1 MRWSADARNNCC
13 AIWSRAEPSR
23 VSTPLASFPNGGAE
37 SSGKNGPPRG
47 PQRGLTIQFSE
58 IEKRYGMRLALRG
71 VTLSIAAGECVA
83 LVGHN
88 GSGKT
93 TLLKIAAQLTRP
105 SRGKIAFYSEE
116 NPVTLDE
123 VKSKVGMVGHHT
135 LLYEELT
142 AEENLIFFAKLFGL
156 PDPAET
162 ARQALQPVGLA
173 GRATDVVRTF
183 SRGMRQRL
191 SIARA
196 LLASPGLLLLDEAGT
211 GLDPEGQH
219 WLGAAIQRLRD
230 SGCTIL
236 MSTHG
241 RNETQGAV
249 TRAIRLD
256 GGKVTHDSGA
266 GGDPSEVLVMAA
278 VRDSGEEGER

>member
-1 MRWSADARNNCC
+1 LR
-13 AIWSRAEPSR
+13 
-23 VSTPLASFPNGGAE
+23 
-37 SSGKNGPPRG
+37 
-47 PQRGLTIQFSE
+47 IQFNE
-58 IEKRYGMRLALRG
+58 VEKRYGMRLALRG
-71 VTLSIAAGECVA
+71 VSLEIAAGECVA

-93 TLLKIAAQLTRP
+93 TLLKIVAQLTQP
-105 SRGKIAFYSEE
+105 SRGKITFYSQE
-116 NPVTLDE
+116 NPITLDE
-123 VKSKVGMVGHHT
+123 VKSRVGMVGHHT
-135 LLYEELT
+135 LIYEEMT
-142 AEENLIFFAKLFGL
+142 AEENLIFFAKLSGL
-156 PDPAET
+156 DDPIEKS
-162 ARQALQPVGLA
+162 RQALQPVGLA
-173 GRATDVVRTF
+173 GRATDLVRTF

-196 LLASPGLLLLDEAGT
+196 LLATPGLLLLDEAGT

-219 WLGAAIQRLRD
+219 WLGVTIRRLRD

-256 GGKVTHDSGA
+256 SGKITHDSGA

-278 VRDSGEEGER
+278 VRSSGEEGEE

>member
-1 MRWSADARNNCC
+1 MR
-13 AIWSRAEPSR
+13 
-23 VSTPLASFPNGGAE
+23 
-37 SSGKNGPPRG
+37 
-47 PQRGLTIQFSE
+47 IQFNDV
-58 IEKRYGMRLALRG
+58 EKRYGMRLALRG
-71 VTLSIAAGECVA
+71 VSLKINAGECVA

-93 TLLKIAAQLTRP
+93 TLLKIAAQLTQP
-105 SRGKIAFYSEE
+105 SRGKIAFYSGEKE
-116 NPVTLDE
+116 IPLDE
-123 VKSKVGMVGHHT
+123 VKSRIGMVGHHT
-135 LLYEELT
+135 LVYEELT

-156 PDPAET
+156 DDPAGK
-162 ARQALQPVGLA
+162 ARAALQPVGLS

-211 GLDPEGQH
+211 GLDPEGQE
-219 WLGAAIQRLRD
+219 WLGATIKTLRD

-241 RNETQGAV
+241 RNETQSAV

-256 GGKVTHDSGA
+256 GGKITHDSGDN
-266 GGDPSEVLVMAA
+266 GNPREILVMAA
-278 VRDSGEEGER
+278 VRGSGEEEPS

>member
-1 MRWSADARNNCC
+1 
-13 AIWSRAEPSR
+13 
-23 VSTPLASFPNGGAE
+23 VSTPLASSPNGGPGDGAT
-37 SSGKNGPPRG
+37 
-47 PQRGLTIQFSE
+47 RGLQIQFHE
-58 IEKRYGMRLALRG
+58 VEKRYGMRLALRG
-71 VTLSIAAGECVA
+71 VSLEIAAGECVA

-105 SRGKIAFYSEE
+105 SRGKIEFHAGQDHLSLEQ
-116 NPVTLDE
+116 
-123 VKSKVGMVGHHT
+123 VKSRVGMVGHHT

-142 AEENLIFFAKLFGL
+142 ADENLIFFAKLFGL
-156 PDPAET
+156 QNPAEKT
-162 ARQALQPVGLA
+162 SQALQPVGLS
-173 GRATDVVRTF
+173 GRATDLVRTF

-219 WLGAAIQRLRD
+219 WLGTTIKRLRD

-241 RNETQGAV
+241 RNETQSAV

-256 GGKVTHDSGA
+256 GGKITHDSGA
-266 GGDPSEVLVMAA
+266 GGDPREILVMAA
-278 VRDSGEEGER
+278 VRGSGEEGDL

>member
-1 MRWSADARNNCC
+1 MPWSGVARSNCC

-23 VSTPLASFPNGGAE
+23 VSTLHASSPNGGAGE
-37 SSGKNGPPRG
+37 GARGGPP
-47 PQRGLTIQFSE
+47 PGLSIQFSE
-58 IEKRYGMRLALRG
+58 VEKRYGMRLALRG
-71 VTLSIAAGECVA
+71 ISLEIAAGECVA

-105 SRGKIAFYSEE
+105 SRGKITFDSGE
-116 NPVTLDE
+116 NPISLE
-123 VKSKVGMVGHHT
+123 EMKSRIGMVGHHT
-135 LLYEELT
+135 LLYEELS

-156 PDPAET
+156 ENST
-162 ARQALQPVGLA
+162 EKARQALQPVGLS
-173 GRATDVVRTF
+173 GRATDLVRTF

-219 WLGAAIQRLRD
+219 WLAATIQRLRD

-249 TRAIRLD
+249 TRAVRLD
-256 GGKVTHDSGA
+256 GGKITHDSGA
-266 GGDPSEVLVMAA
+266 GGNPNEILVMAA
-278 VRDSGEEGER
+278 VRDGGEDSAP

>member
-1 MRWSADARNNCC
+1 MPWSGVARSNCC

-23 VSTPLASFPNGGAE
+23 VSTPHASSPNGGAGE
-37 SSGKNGPPRG
+37 GARGGPP
-47 PQRGLTIQFSE
+47 PGLSIQFSE
-58 IEKRYGMRLALRG
+58 VEKRYGMRLALRG
-71 VTLSIAAGECVA
+71 ISLEIAASECVA

-105 SRGKIAFYSEE
+105 SRGKITFDSGE
-116 NPVTLDE
+116 NPISLEE
-123 VKSKVGMVGHHT
+123 VKSRIGMVGHHT
-135 LLYEELT
+135 LLYEELS
-142 AEENLIFFAKLFGL
+142 AEENLIFFAKLFDL
-156 PDPAET
+156 ENST
-162 ARQALQPVGLA
+162 EKARQALQPVGLS
-173 GRATDVVRTF
+173 GRATDLVRTF

-219 WLGAAIQRLRD
+219 WLAATIQRLRD

-249 TRAIRLD
+249 TRAVRLD
-256 GGKVTHDSGA
+256 GGKITHDSGA
-266 GGDPSEVLVMAA
+266 GGNPNEILVMAA
-278 VRDSGEEGER
+278 VRDGGEESAP

>member
-1 MRWSADARNNCC
+1 MR
-13 AIWSRAEPSR
+13 PS
-23 VSTPLASFPNGGAE
+23 E
-37 SSGKNGPPRG
+37 
-47 PQRGLTIQFSE
+47 GLHIQFSDV
-58 IEKRYGMRLALRG
+58 EKRYGMRLALRG
-71 VTLSIAAGECVA
+71 VSLEIAAGECVA

-93 TLLKIAAQLTRP
+93 TLLKIAAQLTKP
-105 SRGKIAFYSEE
+105 SRGKIEFSSGDGPLALE
-116 NPVTLDE
+116 E
-123 VKSKVGMVGHHT
+123 VKSRIGMVGHNT
-135 LLYEELT
+135 LLYEEMT

-156 PDPAET
+156 ADPAQKS
-162 ARQALQPVGLA
+162 RQALQPVGLA
-173 GRATDVVRTF
+173 GRATDLVRTF

-196 LLASPGLLLLDEAGT
+196 LLASPGLLLFDEAGT
-211 GLDPEGQH
+211 GLDPEGQQ
-219 WLGAAIQRLRD
+219 WLGATIRRLRD

-256 GGKVTHDSGA
+256 GGKMTHDSGA
-266 GGDPSEVLVMAA
+266 GGNPNEVLLMAA
-278 VRDSGEEGER
+278 VRGSGEEGAA

>member
-1 MRWSADARNNCC
+1 M
-13 AIWSRAEPSR
+13 
-23 VSTPLASFPNGGAE
+23 STPLASFPNGG
-37 SSGKNGPPRG
+37 SGS
-47 PQRGLTIQFSE
+47 GLKIQFTDV
-58 IEKRYGMRLALRG
+58 EKRYGMRLALRG

-105 SRGKIAFYSEE
+105 TRGTVAFFAGETSV
-116 NPVTLDE
+116 PSDE
-123 VKSKVGMVGHHT
+123 VKRHVGMVAHHT

-142 AEENLIFFAKLFGL
+142 AEENLTFFAKLLGL
-156 PDPAET
+156 PRPVEKAS
-162 ARQALQPVGLA
+162 QALAPVGLA
-173 GRATDVVRTF
+173 ERAGDLVRTF

-196 LLASPGLLLLDEAGT
+196 LLGSPELLLLDEAGT

-219 WLGAAIQRLRD
+219 WLATTIRQLHNA
-230 SGCTIL
+230 GCTIL

-241 RNETQGAV
+241 RNETQEAV

-256 GGKVTHDSGA
+256 GGKITHDSGL
-266 GGDPSEVLVMAA
+266 GGDPKDVLVLAA
-278 VRDSGEEGER
+278 VRESGEEGES

>member
-1 MRWSADARNNCC
+1 MRWSEGARNSCC
-13 AIWSRAEPSR
+13 ATWSRAELSR
-23 VSTPLASFPNGGAE
+23 VSIPHASPTNGA
-37 SSGKNGPPRG
+37 SGNGSG
-47 PQRGLTIQFSE
+47 NGLTIQFSE
-58 IEKRYGMRLALRG
+58 VEKRYGMRLALRG
-71 VTLSIAAGECVA
+71 VTLTVAAGECVA

-105 SRGKIAFYSEE
+105 TRGEIAFFSGKT
-116 NPVTLDE
+116 PVAPEE
-123 VKSKVGMVGHHT
+123 VKSRVGMVAHHT

-142 AEENLIFFAKLFGL
+142 AEENLTFFAKLMGL
-156 PDPAET
+156 PGPEEKG
-162 ARQALQPVGLA
+162 RQALAPIGLA
-173 GRATDVVRTF
+173 ERGEDLVRTF

-196 LLASPGLLLLDEAGT
+196 LLASPELLFLDEAGT

-219 WLGAAIQRLRD
+219 WLAATIRRLRD
-230 SGCTIL
+230 TGCTIL

-241 RNETQGAV
+241 RNETQNAV

-256 GGKVTHDSGA
+256 AGKITHDSGT
-266 GGDPSEVLVMAA
+266 GGNPNEVLVLAA
-278 VRDSGEEGER
+278 VRDSGEEGEE

>member
-1 MRWSADARNNCC
+1 V
-13 AIWSRAEPSR
+13 P
-23 VSTPLASFPNGGAE
+23 TPLASSPNGGA
-37 SSGKNGPPRG
+37 GDGP
-47 PQRGLTIQFSE
+47 GLGIQFSDV
-58 IEKRYGMRLALRG
+58 EKRYGMRLALRG
-71 VTLSIAAGECVA
+71 VTLSIAPGECVA

-93 TLLKIAAQLTRP
+93 TLLKIAAQLTHP
-105 SRGKIAFYSEE
+105 SRGQIAFFDGKKPISLE
-116 NPVTLDE
+116 E
-123 VKSKVGMVGHHT
+123 VKSRVGMVGHHT
-135 LLYEELT
+135 LVYEDLT

-156 PDPAET
+156 ENPAEK
-162 ARQALQPVGLA
+162 ARQSLQPVGLA
-173 GRATDVVRTF
+173 GRATDLVRTF

-219 WLGAAIQRLRD
+219 WLGAAIRRLRD

-256 GGKVTHDSGA
+256 GGKITHDSGT
-266 GGDPSEVLVMAA
+266 GGNPNEVLVTAA
-278 VRDSGEEGER
+278 VRDGGEEGGQ

>member
-1 MRWSADARNNCC
+1 MRGSEGARNNCC
-13 AIWSRAEPSR
+13 AIWSRAELSR
-23 VSTPLASFPNGGAE
+23 VPTPHASSSNGAAI
-37 SSGKNGPPRG
+37 NG
-47 PQRGLTIQFSE
+47 LKIQFTE

-71 VTLSIAAGECVA
+71 VTFSVAAGECVA

-105 SRGKIAFYSEE
+105 TRGKIAFFAGDT
-116 NPVTLDE
+116 PVAPEE
-123 VKSKVGMVGHHT
+123 VKSRAGMVAHHA

-142 AEENLIFFAKLFGL
+142 AEENLTFFAKLLDL
-156 PDPAET
+156 PAPTEK
-162 ARQALQPVGLA
+162 ARQALTPVGLA
-173 GRATDVVRTF
+173 ERGADLVRTF

-196 LLASPGLLLLDEAGT
+196 LLASPEILFLDEPGT

-219 WLGAAIQRLRD
+219 WLAATIRRLRD

-241 RNETQGAV
+241 RNETQSAV

-256 GGKVTHDSGA
+256 AGKITHDSGT
-266 GGDPSEVLVMAA
+266 GGNPNEVLVQAA
-278 VRDSGEEGER
+278 IRGSGEEGEE

>member
-1 MRWSADARNNCC
+1 
-13 AIWSRAEPSR
+13 
-23 VSTPLASFPNGGAE
+23 VSTPLASSPNGGA
-37 SSGKNGPPRG
+37 GGGP
-47 PQRGLTIQFSE
+47 GLGIQFNE

-93 TLLKIAAQLTRP
+93 TLLKIAAQLTHP
-105 SRGKIAFYSEE
+105 SRGKIAFSAGE
-116 NPVTLDE
+116 NSIPLEE
-123 VKSKVGMVGHHT
+123 VKSRVGMVGHHT
-135 LLYEELT
+135 LVYEELT

-156 PDPAET
+156 ENPAEK
-162 ARQALQPVGLA
+162 ARLALQPVGLA
-173 GRATDVVRTF
+173 GRATDLVRTF

-219 WLGAAIQRLRD
+219 WLGAAIRRFRD

-256 GGKVTHDSGA
+256 GGKITHDSGA
-266 GGDPSEVLVMAA
+266 GGNPNEVLVMAA
-278 VRDSGEEGER
+278 VRDSGEGGER

>member
-1 MRWSADARNNCC
+1 MPWSGAARSSCC
-13 AIWSRAEPSR
+13 AIWSRAESSR
-23 VSTPLASFPNGGAE
+23 VSTPLPSSPNGG
-37 SSGKNGPPRG
+37 NGPRAG
-47 PQRGLTIQFSE
+47 FRIQFSDV
-58 IEKRYGMRLALRG
+58 EKRYGMRLALRG
-71 VTLSIAAGECVA
+71 VSVEINAGECVA

-105 SRGKIAFYSEE
+105 SRGTIGFFFGDRLV
-116 NPVTLDE
+116 PLDE
-123 VKSKVGMVGHHT
+123 VKSRIGMVGHQT

-142 AEENLIFFAKLFGL
+142 AEENLIFFADLFGL
-156 PDPAET
+156 PDPQGK
-162 ARQALQPVGLA
+162 ARAALQPVGLA
-173 GRATDVVRTF
+173 GRASDLVRTF

-211 GLDPEGQH
+211 GLDPEGQQ
-219 WLGAAIQRLRD
+219 WLGSVIQGLRE

-241 RNETQGAV
+241 RNETQDAV
-249 TRAIRLD
+249 TRAIRLE
-256 GGKVTHDSGA
+256 GGKITQDSGPD
-266 GGDPSEVLVMAA
+266 GNPREILVLAA
-278 VRDSGEEGER
+278 VRGGGEEGPS

>member
-1 MRWSADARNNCC
+1 MRWSAVAPSNCC
-13 AIWSRAEPSR
+13 AIWSRAETLR
-23 VSTPLASFPNGGAE
+23 VSTPLASSPNGGMGDGPG
-37 SSGKNGPPRG
+37 SGLGY
-47 PQRGLTIQFSE
+47 GLRIQFSE
-58 IEKRYGMRLALRG
+58 VEKRYGMRLALRG
-71 VTLSIAAGECVA
+71 VTLEIAPGECVA

-93 TLLKIAAQLTRP
+93 TLLKIAAQLTQP
-105 SRGKIAFYSEE
+105 SRGKIAFFAGE
-116 NPVTLDE
+116 NSISLDD
-123 VKSKVGMVGHHT
+123 VKGRVGMVGHHT

-156 PDPAET
+156 ADPDGK

-173 GRATDVVRTF
+173 GRATDLVRTF

-211 GLDPEGQH
+211 GLDPDGQH
-219 WLGAAIQRLRD
+219 WLEAAIERLRD

-241 RNETQGAV
+241 RNETQSAI

-256 GGKVTHDSGA
+256 GGKITRDSGA
-266 GGDPSEVLVMAA
+266 GGNPKEILAVAA
-278 VRDSGEEGER
+278 VRDTGEEGAA

>member
-1 MRWSADARNNCC
+1 MPWSGVAPSNCC

-23 VSTPLASFPNGGAE
+23 VSTPLASSPNGGAAE
-37 SSGKNGPPRG
+37 GTRAGPHL
-47 PQRGLTIQFSE
+47 GLSLQFNE
-58 IEKRYGMRLALRG
+58 VEKRYGMRLALRG
-71 VTLSIAAGECVA
+71 ISLEIAAGECVA

-105 SRGKIAFYSEE
+105 SRGKITFDSGE
-116 NPVTLDE
+116 NPISLEE
-123 VKSKVGMVGHHT
+123 VKSRIGMVGHHT
-135 LLYEELT
+135 LLYEELS
-142 AEENLIFFAKLFGL
+142 AEENLIFFAKLFDL
-156 PDPAET
+156 ENST
-162 ARQALQPVGLA
+162 EKARQALQPVGLS
-173 GRATDVVRTF
+173 GRATDLVRTF

-191 SIARA
+191 SIARS

-219 WLGAAIQRLRD
+219 WLAATIQRLRD

-249 TRAIRLD
+249 TRAVRLD
-256 GGKVTHDSGA
+256 GGKITHDSGA
-266 GGDPSEVLVMAA
+266 GGNPNEILVMAA
-278 VRDSGEEGER
+278 VRDGGEESAP

>member
-1 MRWSADARNNCC
+1 MLWSEAAPSNCC
-13 AIWSRAEPSR
+13 ATWSRAELPR
-23 VSTPLASFPNGGAE
+23 VSMPLASSPNSALRVE
-37 SSGKNGPPRG
+37 
-47 PQRGLTIQFSE
+47 FSE
-58 IEKRYGMRLALRG
+58 VEKRYGMRLALRG
-71 VTLSIAAGECVA
+71 VSLAVATGECVA

-105 SRGKIAFYSEE
+105 TRGKVLFYAGQA
-116 NPVTLDE
+116 PLAPDA
-123 VKSKVGMVGHHT
+123 VKCHAGMVGHHT
-135 LLYEELT
+135 LLYDELT
-142 AEENLIFFAKLFGL
+142 ALENLTFFAKLGGL
-156 PDPAET
+156 ADPVVKS
-162 ARQALQPVGLA
+162 RQALEPVGLA
-173 GRATDVVRTF
+173 GRARDLVRTF

-196 LLASPGLLLLDEAGT
+196 LLGSPSLLLLDEPGA

-219 WLGAAIQRLRD
+219 WLGATLQKLHD

-241 RNETQGAV
+241 RNETQGTV

-256 GGKVTHDSGA
+256 GGQITHDSGA
-266 GGDPSEVLVMAA
+266 GGDPKEVLLYAA
-278 VRDSGEEGER
+278 ARDSGEEAES